1 MLISEIASLFT
12 LMVQTAGQLAWAFV
26 GAVLLA
32 AFLSAFRLDQAVSRL
47 FARSPAWS
55 MVAAVLLGLVSPL

>member
-1 MLISEIASLFT
+1 MLVSEIANLFT
-12 LMVQTAGQLAWAFV
+12 LMVQTAGQLVWAFV

-32 AFLSAFRLDQAVSRL
+32 AFLNAFRLDQAVSQL

-55 MVAAVLLGLVSPL
+55 IVGAVLLGLVSPL